1 MTHQMNQKMTNEK
14 KSTDLSTTNGK
25 RRIVRL
31 LAGTLVALGVAG
43 GGSMGL
49 TAVAYAA
56 PGHSASQDG
65 SSANTAQ
72 NNTARDRGA
81 KAPAVSAPGLA
92 GSALDKAQKLQRPGH
107 PLAHLGM
114 AAD

>member
-65 SSANTAQ
+65 SSDNTAAD
-72 NNTARDRGA
+72 NTARNRSA

>member
-65 SSANTAQ
+65 SSANTAP

-92 GSALDKAQKLQRPGH
+92 SSALDKAQKLQRPGH

-114 AAD
+114 AVD

>member
-65 SSANTAQ
+65 SSDNTAA
-72 NNTARDRGA
+72 NNTVRDRSA

>member
-1 MTHQMNQKMTNEK
+1 MTHEMTQKKTHDKNN
-14 KSTDLSTTNGK
+14 TDPSTTRGK
-25 RRIVRL
+25 RRVVRL
-31 LAGTLVALGVAG
+31 LAGALVALGVAG

-56 PGHSASQDG
+56 PGQSGSQDS
-65 SSANTAQ
+65 SSANSAA
-72 NNTARDRGA
+72 NNTARDRSA

-92 GSALDKAQKLQRPGH
+92 SSALDKAQKLQRPGH

>member
-1 MTHQMNQKMTNEK
+1 MTHHMNQKMTNEK
-14 KSTDLSTTNGK
+14 KSTDPSATNGK
-25 RRIVRL
+25 RRVVRL

-65 SSANTAQ
+65 SSANTAP

-92 GSALDKAQKLQRPGH
+92 SSALDKAQKLQRPGH

-114 AAD
+114 AVD